1 MIRQITLLVVIA
13 SLGACVS
20 FLPEPEAPNALYRL
34 GPVEQVSNLE
44 LDRSVVIRQPD
55 AARVLS
61 GVEIAARDSSGAVLI
76 VNGVEWADRA
86 PRLLQLHMLD
96 LLSGDGEGVA
106 VLPESGAKADYQ
118 LSWHLTEFSLSGRTA
133 TAKAEFLLIDTKTRE
148 ALAQDTASVD
158 IVADGGSNSAR
169 AEAMAEAGRRIVEAG
184 ARFLANELDV
194 DTQI

>member
-1 MIRQITLLVVIA
+1 MIHHIA
-13 SLGACVS
+13 RLIAIVSLGACVS

-34 GPVEQVSNLE
+34 GPVEQVSNLA
-44 LDRSVVIRQPD
+44 LDRNVLIRQPD

-61 GVEIAARDSSGAVLI
+61 GVEMAARDSSGAVLI

-96 LLSGDGEGVA
+96 LLNGEGEGLA

-118 LSWHLTEFSLSGRTA
+118 LSWHLTEFSLYGRTA
-133 TAKAEFLLIDTKTRE
+133 TAKAEFVLIDTKTRQ

-169 AEAMAEAGRRIVEAG
+169 AEAMADAGRRIVEAG
-184 ARFLANELDV
+184 ARFLAAELDV
-194 DTQI
+194 HTQI